1 MVLPLSYS
9 EYRSTCSEP
18 GRLVLQGTSVRKEKI
33 QLSVLFWDNRIRGS
47 VERQKPLKEK
57 CVAVMTTKR
66 KYYNSAQ
73 LLDAFESS
81 SPLTNE
87 HPTSVPQPSSY
98 HQQPQTN
105 CRDCPKRRS
114 HQSHYQSSGVTIQS
128 KVSQHHP
135 QMARTIVL
143 PVASHKYNHFAMLLL
158 TLASTS
164 RSVLG
169 FASRSTFVSSL
180 SHSKAWTARKYSSTT
195 LSMKLQTAIVGLPN
209 VGKVRTIIYD
219 CTLVITYRRRAIMHV
234 AQLPLWWARCNVLVH
249 IAHTTC
255 NFRKPN

>member
-1 MVLPLSYS
+1 
-9 EYRSTCSEP
+9 
-18 GRLVLQGTSVRKEKI
+18 
-33 QLSVLFWDNRIRGS
+33 
-47 VERQKPLKEK
+47 LKEK

-209 VGKVRTIIYD
+209 VGKVRTIILLLHASKHISSACNHACCPTATMLGTLE
-219 CTLVITYRRRAIMHV
+219 CTCSYCSTPHVISKTKLTWV
-234 AQLPLWWARCNVLVH
+234 KGRCRLQFVTLLLLQQN
-249 IAHTTC
+249 
-255 NFRKPN
+255 PG